1 MSFYFGCKSETDIG
15 HYLYDEQGSSGYRV
29 RNALPF
35 RYEILDGLFKY
46 QEQSQARIFWI
57 AGYTVI
63 WMPDRSADKRFGS
76 CAAFVIEGTFL
87 QWNEATAKAKV
98 LFPWAWKRIDATAPI
113 HLFGDKSNEEKL

>member
-1 MSFYFGCKSETDIG
+1 MVFLNIKNKAKLVFFGLQD
-15 HYLYDEQGSSGYRV
+15 
-29 RNALPF
+29 
-35 RYEILDGLFKY
+35 
-46 QEQSQARIFWI
+46 
-57 AGYTVI
+57 TVI